1 MWLCLPVLS
10 EGNKC
15 SKEESVALHHG
26 LGQHREISE
35 SRCLSAETR
44 ERWSQA
50 VGSSAA
56 DLDKER
62 STEESHRETS
72 AAVILRTKI
81 QGVTSHVA
89 VSITEELY
97 F

>member
-1 MWLCLPVLS
+1 MWLCLLVLS

-15 SKEESVALHHG
+15 SKESVALHHG

-35 SRCLSAETR
+35 SRGLSAETQ

-62 STEESHRETS
+62 STEESHQNTS